1 MSAIRWTPARMTALE
16 RAVDRR
22 SRVVLSRRG
31 NEYVVVAHRLKTFGR
46 EDVLVGR
53 VPITGELMEFELS
66 TLESFH
72 VLDG

>member
-1 MSAIRWTPARMTALE
+1 MSALE

-31 NEYVVVAHRLKTFGR
+31 SEYVVVAHRLKTFGR

-66 TLESFH
+66 TLEAFD

>member
-1 MSAIRWTPARMTALE
+1 MSALE

-31 NEYVVVAHRLKTFGR
+31 SEYVVVAHRLKTFGR

-66 TLESFH
+66 TLETFD

>member
-1 MSAIRWTPARMTALE
+1 MSELE
-16 RAVDRR
+16 RAVERR
-22 SRVVLSRRG
+22 CRVALSRRG
-31 NEYVVVAHRLKTFGR
+31 SEYVVVAHRLKTFGR

-72 VLDG
+72 VLDA